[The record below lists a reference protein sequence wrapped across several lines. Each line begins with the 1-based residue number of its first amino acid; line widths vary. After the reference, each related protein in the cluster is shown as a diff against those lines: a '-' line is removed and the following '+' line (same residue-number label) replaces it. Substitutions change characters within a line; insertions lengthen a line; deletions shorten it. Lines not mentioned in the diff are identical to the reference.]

1 MGKFSSKEKFLL
13 VSFASAWILYAIFIS
28 LYGSEATVMMG
39 FLGTNT
45 VEQGFLT
52 TIQCIGGLGVSLFCV
67 FLGEKL
73 NKLTMIGMGIILLC
87 AGSIATAFGANYIQ
101 VMLFAL
107 IAGIGYTFMDIMEN
121 ASVVDIFGARTKTAL
136 PTLHMTFGIGAMIG
150 PFFATAVVDPNLLSS
165 FSRPFLIVGVAAA
178 GVFILFVAAS
188 RRMFG
193 GKPPEKAATVAVQN
207 PGGIF
212 KYPAA
217 WVMMAAGILYFSF
230 QRGLMTWYPSYLI
243 DSANVSFADSGWA
256 LTLFFMGSL
265 GCRIAS
271 PFLFN
276 RFSILKM
283 TILMTILCG
292 AFMFVSVAVAP
303 VSLLL
308 AEVFGVAGGVMQ
320 GAFVA
325 AYVFLFCEM
334 FPGKS
339 ASATS
344 VVLIAI
350 NIGGITAPLWMGGIA
365 ESIGFALP
373 LYILFIMLFVCAALI
388 GISFKMNQKQA
399 RTDEKNMQPYPYSEA

>member
-1 MGKFSSKEKFLL
+1 MGKFSGKEKLL
-13 VSFASAWILYAIFIS
+13 LASFASAWILYAIFIS

-39 FLGTNT
+39 FFGTNT

-52 TIQCIGGLGVSLFCV
+52 TIQCIGGLGVSFFCV

-73 NKLTMIGMGIILLC
+73 NKLTMIGFGIILLC
-87 AGSIATAFGANYIQ
+87 AGSIATVFGTNYMQI
-101 VMLFAL
+101 VLFAL

-121 ASVVDIFGARTKTAL
+121 ASVVDVFGTRTKTAL
-136 PTLHMTFGIGAMIG
+136 PILHMTFGIGAMVG
-150 PFFATAVVDPNLLSS
+150 PYFATAVVDPNLLSS
-165 FSRPFLIVGVAAA
+165 FSRPFLIVGIAAV
-178 GVFILFVAAS
+178 GVFILFVFAS

-193 GKPPEKAATVAVQN
+193 KGKKQPQKTATVAMQN
-207 PGGIF
+207 PGSIF

-243 DSANVSFADSGWA
+243 ESANVSFTDSGWA

-292 AFMFVSVAVAP
+292 VFMFASVAIAP
-303 VSLLL
+303 MSLLL

-350 NIGGITAPLWMGGIA
+350 NIGGITAPLWMGSMA

-373 LYILFIMLFVCAALI
+373 LYILFVMLFVCAALI
-388 GISFKMNQKQA
+388 ALSYKVNQKRARVTKENIQA
-399 RTDEKNMQPYPYSEA
+399 CTEQ